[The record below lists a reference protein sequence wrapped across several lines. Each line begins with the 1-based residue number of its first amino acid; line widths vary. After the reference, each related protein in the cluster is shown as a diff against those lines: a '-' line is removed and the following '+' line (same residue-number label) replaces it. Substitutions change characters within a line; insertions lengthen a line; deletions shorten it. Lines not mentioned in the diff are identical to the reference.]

1 MYHAD
6 MQSCGMKDMQ
16 VKTVGRSGQISLGK
30 SLAGTSFI
38 VEETPKGDFILKRA
52 VVIPENEQWLHTPEM
67 KAKLERAAAWFK
79 ANPPRETDLDELE
92 RAALAHH
99 AAKSR
104 GRQ

>member
-1 MYHAD
+1 MYHAN

-16 VKTVGRSGQISLGK
+16 LKTVGKSGQISLGK

-38 VEETPKGDFILKRA
+38 VEETSEGDFILKRA
-52 VVIPENEQWLHTPEM
+52 LVIPENEQWLHTPAM
-67 KAKLERAAAWFK
+67 KEKLERAAAWVK

-92 RAALAHH
+92 RAALAHQ
-99 AAKSR
+99 AAKSH